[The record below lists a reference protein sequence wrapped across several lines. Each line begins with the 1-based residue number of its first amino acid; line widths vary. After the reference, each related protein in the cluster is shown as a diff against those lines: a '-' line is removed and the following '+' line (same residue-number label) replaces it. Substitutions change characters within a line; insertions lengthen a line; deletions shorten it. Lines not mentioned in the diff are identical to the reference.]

1 MQHNTEVGLF
11 TRPSIIIMEIKV
23 DCYSGYRGEE
33 TPKNISMGT
42 RKIEVRK
49 ILDRW
54 LAPDHRYFK
63 VLGDDN
69 AIYIIR
75 HDQEKWQW
83 ELIFFSETENY
94 ANFKAKNNGALSE
107 Q

>member
-1 MQHNTEVGLF
+1 ML
-11 TRPSIIIMEIKV
+11 IKV

-33 TPKNISMGT
+33 TPKNISMET
-42 RKIEVRK
+42 RIIAVRK

-63 VLGDDN
+63 ILGDDN

-75 HDQEKWQW
+75 HDQEKWKW
-83 ELIFFSETENY
+83 ELTFFSEI
-94 ANFKAKNNGALSE
+94 SD
-107 Q
+107 QSVMD